1 MAVTEDMLEK
11 LLTCVREP
19 ERALARKEF
28 ESYAHGWT
36 GIILAWSM
44 SDYPLEY
51 QHFRRLCSSTFFER
65 RKSDED
71 FCEILARAMAL
82 DANFT
87 SISNLAKSGA
97 GLNDDRVRHTLG
109 LLKLQAFPTRSHLKR
124 FMEKE
129 HEDQYAQAR
138 ALPLHPAG
146 PGVCGADGGRADRG

>member
-1 MAVTEDMLEK
+1 MAVAQEMLEK
-11 LLTCVREP
+11 LLACVREP
-19 ERALARKEF
+19 ERTLVIKEF
-28 ESYAHGWT
+28 KSYANGWT

-44 SDYPLEY
+44 SNYPIEY
-51 QHFRRLCSSTFFER
+51 QHFRRLCSSNFFER
-65 RKSDED
+65 RSSDED

-97 GLNDDRVRHTLG
+97 GLNDDRVRCTLG

-129 HEDQYAQAR
+129 HEHQHAEAR
-138 ALPLHPAG
+138 ALLHG
-146 PGVCGADGGRADRG
+146 PRGAETRPADGERAD

>member
-1 MAVTEDMLEK
+1 MAVTEEMLEK
-11 LLTCVREP
+11 LLVCVRP
-19 ERALARKEF
+19 EERRLAINEF
-28 ESYAHGWT
+28 KRSAEGWT

-44 SDYPLEY
+44 SEHPLDY
-51 QHFRRLCSSTFFER
+51 QHFLRLCYSNFFER

-87 SISNLAKSGA
+87 SISNLAKTGA

-129 HEDQYAQAR
+129 HEHQLVEAR
-138 ALPLHPAG
+138 
-146 PGVCGADGGRADRG
+146 GGLKA

>member
-1 MAVTEDMLEK
+1 MSVTQEMLEK

-19 ERALARKEF
+19 ERTLVIKEF
-28 ESYAHGWT
+28 RSYAHGWT

-51 QHFRRLCSSTFFER
+51 QHFRRLCSSNFFER

-87 SISNLAKSGA
+87 SISTLAKSGA
-97 GLNDDRVRHTLG
+97 GLNDDQVRAVLG
-109 LLKLQAFPTRSHLKR
+109 LLKLQAFPSRTHLKR

-129 HEDQYAQAR
+129 HEKQLSDAR
-138 ALPLHPAG
+138 ALLHDARVPTAHRQ
-146 PGVCGADGGRADRG
+146 DGGSAD

>member
-1 MAVTEDMLEK
+1 MAVTQEMLEK
-11 LLTCVREP
+11 LLACVREP
-19 ERALARKEF
+19 ERALVAKEF
-28 ESYAHGWT
+28 KTYPHRWT

-44 SDYPLEY
+44 SDYPIEY
-51 QHFRRLCSSTFFER
+51 QHFRRLCSSNFFER

-87 SISNLAKSGA
+87 SISNLTKSGA
-97 GLNDDRVRHTLG
+97 GLNDDRVRYTLS

-129 HEDQYAQAR
+129 HEHQLAEAR
-138 ALPLHPAG
+138 ALLHGARVPA
-146 PGVCGADGGRADRG
+146 ARHEDGGRAD

>member
-1 MAVTEDMLEK
+1 MAVTQEMLEK

-19 ERALARKEF
+19 ERTLVCKEF
-28 ESYAHGWT
+28 KSYAQGWT

-44 SDYPLEY
+44 SDYPIEY
-51 QHFRRLCSSTFFER
+51 QHFRRLCSSNFCER

-97 GLNDDRVRHTLG
+97 GLNDDRVRYTLG

-129 HEDQYAQAR
+129 HEHQLTEAR
-138 ALPLHPAG
+138 ALLHDARVPA
-146 PGVCGADGGRADRG
+146 ARHKDGGRAD

>member
-1 MAVTEDMLEK
+1 MAVTQEMLEK

-19 ERALARKEF
+19 ERTLAIKEIK
-28 ESYAHGWT
+28 SYAHGWT

-44 SDYPLEY
+44 SDYPIEY
-51 QHFRRLCSSTFFER
+51 PHFRRLCSSTFFER

-97 GLNDDRVRHTLG
+97 GLSDDRVRYTLS

-129 HEDQYAQAR
+129 HEHQLAEAR
-138 ALPLHPAG
+138 ALLHDARVPA
-146 PGVCGADGGRADRG
+146 ARHEDGGRVD

>member
-1 MAVTEDMLEK
+1 MTVTQEMLEK

-19 ERALARKEF
+19 ERTLVIKEF
-28 ESYAHGWT
+28 KSYANGWT

-44 SDYPLEY
+44 SDYPIEY
-51 QHFRRLCSSTFFER
+51 QHFRRLCSSNFFER

-97 GLNDDRVRHTLG
+97 GLSDDRVRYTLG

-124 FMEKE
+124 FMEKA
-129 HEDQYAQAR
+129 HEEQFAEAR
-138 ALPLHPAG
+138 ALSHEHG
-146 PGVCGADGGRADRG
+146 RGATHSSDGGGAH

>member
-1 MAVTEDMLEK
+1 MAVTQEMLEK

-19 ERALARKEF
+19 ERTLVRKEF
-28 ESYAHGWT
+28 KSYAHGWT
-36 GIILAWSM
+36 GIVLAWSM

-51 QHFRRLCSSTFFER
+51 QHFRRLCNSTFFEC

-87 SISNLAKSGA
+87 SISNVAKSGA
-97 GLNDDRVRHTLG
+97 GLNDDRVRYTLS
-109 LLKLQAFPTRSHLKR
+109 LLKLQAFLTRSHLKR

-129 HEDQYAQAR
+129 HEHQLAEAR
-138 ALPLHPAG
+138 AQLK
-146 PGVCGADGGRADRG
+146 D

>member
-1 MAVTEDMLEK
+1 MAMTQEMLEK
-11 LLTCVREP
+11 LLICVREP
-19 ERALARKEF
+19 ERTLVIKEF
-28 ESYAHGWT
+28 KSYAQGWT
-36 GIILAWSM
+36 GIVLAWSM
-44 SDYPLEY
+44 SDYPIEY
-51 QHFRRLCSSTFFER
+51 QHFRRLCSSNFFER

-97 GLNDDRVRHTLG
+97 GLSDDRVRYTLS

-129 HEDQYAQAR
+129 HEHQLAEAR
-138 ALPLHPAG
+138 AQLK
-146 PGVCGADGGRADRG
+146 D

>member
-1 MAVTEDMLEK
+1 MTVTQEMLEK
-11 LLTCVREP
+11 LLTCVRES
-19 ERALARKEF
+19 ERTLVCKEF
-28 ESYAHGWT
+28 KSYAHGWT
-36 GIILAWSM
+36 GVILAWSM
-44 SDYPLEY
+44 SDYPIEY
-51 QHFRRLCSSTFFER
+51 QHFRRLCSSNFFEH

-97 GLNDDRVRHTLG
+97 GLSDNRIRYTLS

-129 HEDQYAQAR
+129 HEHQLIEAR
-138 ALPLHPAG
+138 EGLKA
-146 PGVCGADGGRADRG
+146 

>member
-1 MAVTEDMLEK
+1 MAVTQEMLEQ

-28 ESYAHGWT
+28 KSYAHGWT
-36 GIILAWSM
+36 GIVLAWSM

-65 RKSDED
+65 KKSDED

-87 SISNLAKSGA
+87 SINSLAKSGA
-97 GLNDDRVRHTLG
+97 GLSDDRVRHTLG
-109 LLKLQAFPTRSHLKR
+109 LIKLQAFPTRSHLKR

-129 HEDQYAQAR
+129 HGDWLVEAR
-138 ALPLHPAG
+138 ALLHDTRITTA
-146 PGVCGADGGRADRG
+146 CREDGGRAN

>member
-1 MAVTEDMLEK
+1 MAVTQEMLEK
-11 LLTCVREP
+11 LLTCVRGP
-19 ERALARKEF
+19 ERTLVRKEF
-28 ESYAHGWT
+28 KSYAHGWT
-36 GIILAWSM
+36 GIVLAWSM

-51 QHFRRLCSSTFFER
+51 QHFRHLCSSTFFER

-97 GLNDDRVRHTLG
+97 GLDDDRVRYTLG

-129 HEDQYAQAR
+129 HEHQLAEAR
-138 ALPLHPAG
+138 AQLQ
-146 PGVCGADGGRADRG
+146 D

>member
-1 MAVTEDMLEK
+1 MAVTQEMLEK

-19 ERALARKEF
+19 ERTLVIKEF
-28 ESYAHGWT
+28 RSYEQGWT

-44 SDYPLEY
+44 SDHPIEY
-51 QHFRRLCSSTFFER
+51 QHFRRLCRSNFFER

-71 FCEILARAMAL
+71 FCEILARAMSL

-97 GLNDDRVRHTLG
+97 GLSDDRVRYTLG

-129 HEDQYAQAR
+129 HENQLAEAR
-138 ALPLHPAG
+138 TLLHDARVPA
-146 PGVCGADGGRADRG
+146 ARHEDGGRAD

>member
-1 MAVTEDMLEK
+1 MAMTQEMLEK
-11 LLTCVREP
+11 LLICVREP
-19 ERALARKEF
+19 ERTLVIKEF
-28 ESYAHGWT
+28 RSYAQGWT
-36 GIILAWSM
+36 GIVLAWSM

-51 QHFRRLCSSTFFER
+51 QHFRRLCSSNFFER

-97 GLNDDRVRHTLG
+97 GLSDDRVRTVLG
-109 LLKLQAFPTRSHLKR
+109 MLKLQAFPTRSHLKR

-129 HEDQYAQAR
+129 HEHQLAEAR
-138 ALPLHPAG
+138 AQLK
-146 PGVCGADGGRADRG
+146 D

>member
-1 MAVTEDMLEK
+1 MAVTQEMLEK

-19 ERALARKEF
+19 GRTLVTKEF
-28 ESYAHGWT
+28 KSYAHGWT

-44 SDYPLEY
+44 SDYPIEY
-51 QHFRRLCSSTFFER
+51 QHFRRLCSPNFFEH

-71 FCEILARAMAL
+71 FCEILARATAL

-87 SISNLAKSGA
+87 SISTLAKSGA
-97 GLNDDRVRHTLG
+97 GLNDDRVRYTLG

-129 HEDQYAQAR
+129 HERQLAEAR
-138 ALPLHPAG
+138 
-146 PGVCGADGGRADRG
+146 DGLKA

>member
-1 MAVTEDMLEK
+1 MAVTQEMLEK

-19 ERALARKEF
+19 ERTLVCKEF
-28 ESYAHGWT
+28 KSYAQGWT
-36 GIILAWSM
+36 GIILAWTM
-44 SDYPLEY
+44 SDYPIEY
-51 QHFRRLCSSTFFER
+51 QHFRRLCSSNFFER

-97 GLNDDRVRHTLG
+97 GLNDDRVRYTLN

-129 HEDQYAQAR
+129 HEHQLTEAR
-138 ALPLHPAG
+138 ALLHDVRVPA
-146 PGVCGADGGRADRG
+146 AHHEDDGRAD

>member
-1 MAVTEDMLEK
+1 MTVTQEMLEK

-19 ERALARKEF
+19 ERPLVIKEF
-28 ESYAHGWT
+28 KSYANGWT

-44 SDYPLEY
+44 SDYPIEY
-51 QHFRRLCSSTFFER
+51 QHFRRLCSSNFFER

-82 DANFT
+82 DVDFT

-97 GLNDDRVRHTLG
+97 GLNDDRVRYALG
-109 LLKLQAFPTRSHLKR
+109 LLKLQAFHTRSHLKR

-129 HEDQYAQAR
+129 HEHQLAEAR
-138 ALPLHPAG
+138 ALLHDARVPA
-146 PGVCGADGGRADRG
+146 ARHKDGGRAD

>member
-1 MAVTEDMLEK
+1 MTVTQEMLEK
-11 LLTCVREP
+11 LLICVREP
-19 ERALARKEF
+19 ERTLAAEEF
-28 ESYAHGWT
+28 KSYAQGWT

-44 SDYPLEY
+44 SDYPIEY
-51 QHFRRLCSSTFFER
+51 QHFRRLCSSNFFER

-71 FCEILARAMAL
+71 FCEILALAFAL

-97 GLNDDRVRHTLG
+97 GLNDDRVRYTLS

-129 HEDQYAQAR
+129 HEHQLADAR
-138 ALPLHPAG
+138 ALLHDARVPA
-146 PGVCGADGGRADRG
+146 ARLEDGGRAD